1 MAKILVVDDS
11 ALSRRVLRTLLESAG
26 HHVIEA
32 NDGTAAIERYFLNR
46 PSLVILDLTM
56 PDMHG
61 IDVLKKLRALDPRA
75 RVVVVTAD
83 TQKTTR
89 ETALAEGALDVVH
102 KPLSRRNV
110 LPVIEAALGDNH
122 DNSYETTT

>member
-26 HHVIEA
+26 HQVIEA
-32 NDGTAAIERYFLNR
+32 NDGTTAIERYFLNR

-61 IDVLKKLRALDPRA
+61 IDVLKKLRALDPGA

-83 TQKTTR
+83 TQKATR
-89 ETALAEGALDVVH
+89 EAALTEGALDVVH

-122 DNSYETTT
+122 DDSYETTA